1 MVGLKR
7 IYDGVRKEDGCRIL
21 VDGLWPRGQSKEKAA
36 VDLWEKET
44 APTQEL
50 REWFGHRPER
60 FDEFRERYL
69 AELRGNPAAGLFA
82 EMVRKQLSRGAV
94 TFVYAARDPVHN
106 HAMVLKQYVEER
118 LKEGKI

>member
-1 MVGLKR
+1 M
-7 IYDGVRKEDGCRIL
+7 